1 MMKENWV
8 YCRGDI
14 YCAKLDPVVGSEQ
27 GGIRPVI
34 VIQNRTWWHDN
45 RRMSNSDDRRMK
57 SMSEKNNILD
67 NDGFLG
73 KGWNFPPTLTENGVK
88 MVSYEEDIQ
97 QSLYVLL
104 STSPS
109 ERVNRYDYGCPL
121 RKYAFEVMDTEIV
134 TQMRNDITRA
144 VMLFEPRITLEEVS
158 FEKKEEEGVLLVK
171 LIYTIV
177 RTNNR
182 SNMVYPFYLNEGT
195 NLNNIDM

>member
-1 MMKENWV
+1 
-8 YCRGDI
+8 
-14 YCAKLDPVVGSEQ
+14 
-27 GGIRPVI
+27 
-34 VIQNRTWWHDN
+34 
-45 RRMSNSDDRRMK
+45 MK

-121 RKYAFEVMDTEIV
+121 RKYAFEVMDTEMV

-144 VMLFEPRITLEEVS
+144 VCFLNRVS
-158 FEKKEEEGVLLVK
+158 RWRKFLLKKGRRKEC
-171 LIYTIV
+171 Y
-177 RTNNR
+177 
-182 SNMVYPFYLNEGT
+182 
-195 NLNNIDM
+195 

>member
-1 MMKENWV
+1 
-8 YCRGDI
+8 
-14 YCAKLDPVVGSEQ
+14 
-27 GGIRPVI
+27 
-34 VIQNRTWWHDN
+34 
-45 RRMSNSDDRRMK
+45 
-57 SMSEKNNILD
+57 MSEKNNILD

-88 MVSYEEDIQ
+88 MVSYEE
-97 QSLYVLL
+97 
-104 STSPS
+104 
-109 ERVNRYDYGCPL
+109 
-121 RKYAFEVMDTEIV
+121 DTEIV

-158 FEKKEEEGVLLVK
+158 FEKKEEEGVLLIK

>member
-1 MMKENWV
+1 
-8 YCRGDI
+8 
-14 YCAKLDPVVGSEQ
+14 
-27 GGIRPVI
+27 
-34 VIQNRTWWHDN
+34 
-45 RRMSNSDDRRMK
+45 MK

-144 VMLFEPRITLEEVS
+144 VMLFEPRITLEDVS
-158 FEKKEEEGVLLVK
+158 FEKKQSFFCNRLVDK
-171 LIYTIV
+171 T
-177 RTNNR
+177 
-182 SNMVYPFYLNEGT
+182 
-195 NLNNIDM
+195 